1 MTALLI
7 TSIIVVFLYL
17 LGGLLTIFFTDS
29 SDDGIEYNIIIML
42 IWPLFWAV
50 FFIAIF
56 ILALAELFKK
66 IFKRKSNNNW
76 KI

>member
-1 MTALLI
+1 MTEALI
-7 TSIIVVFLYL
+7 TLIIVVFLYL

-56 ILALAELFKK
+56 ILGLAELFKK
-66 IFKRKSNNNW
+66 IFKRKNNNW

>member
-1 MTALLI
+1 MTEILI
-7 TSIIVVFLYL
+7 ISIIAVFLYL

-42 IWPLFWAV
+42 IWPLFWTV

-56 ILALAELFKK
+56 ILGLSEIFKK
-66 IFKRKSNNNW
+66 IFKRNT
-76 KI
+76 